1 MNYVLRG
8 AYLVRNVKR
17 VVVGRQTDVRL
28 LFAVRAEERKEVR
41 NKSIVILECEHT
53 G

>member
-1 MNYVLRG
+1 MNDVLRG

-28 LFAVRAEERKEVR
+28 LFAVRAEERGKVR
-41 NKSIVILECEHT
+41 GESIRVLKFKHT